1 MAEMKDPRGKRPTPR
16 KQDPLFSHSPDADM
30 APNQGTPAVLHRPA
44 AKSKKKSWFQQ
55 NQMLVIGSAVGV
67 GVLVILLVL
76 GLAFGMFGGGS
87 PAKPSVAP
95 LPTPVAGQPAP
106 PPPAPPPSQS
116 AASQPTPPQ
125 PTPTQP
131 APAQPIAAQGVPG
144 PPSAGG
150 GFSSGGHHGSAGQPV
165 SPGQPSPGQAPAP
178 NGDKGEAKKDQKPLV
193 PDDVAKWKPAD
204 YKIARRSNHP
214 KLLEAIIRL
223 GEKYRGNEKAA
234 QCLVDLLKP
243 LPPEKAGAA
252 SPAGTPSA
260 PATPPGPQLTPR
272 GNMPPRVGG
281 SPGAPPAYGPPPNP
295 NPDGSHPYNPA
306 DLTKLVETIIEAL
319 GCNGSGLAEST
330 LEQVL
335 AGTFA
340 TDDDKVAVEATLKTL
355 LVHPSEQGDA
365 LLLRAVTAA
374 KDLRSSEHEGP
385 WPARD
390 LETKAFEMVKQSG
403 SLGLRTKLAGA
414 ALSKHARFDQKDPTT
429 EFLLLSNP
437 LNCGAQ
443 VLFYERP
450 DVKKNKE
457 LKTTLEQQFLA
468 YSSEAV
474 ARCLGITVENLP
486 AAPGAP
492 SPVTPRGGG
501 FSGAGARPGGRGGF
515 SGGPTPV
522 PMGGGPPRPSEPLKA
537 VDSDLGAQIAG
548 QLWSD
553 QFRKLIE
560 PQLNELH
567 SLEKQPELMVL
578 AATIPADSTRSILAK
593 LLHKHWSD
601 GPKALETAG
610 LTDRAITDPGL
621 LPIIKVSGKRKESP
635 STPKVMDTSR
645 HGGRGPV
652 SATPPGGVQKKQ
664 QAEQDWMDVSAKLVS
679 GWCKR
684 LGGTESAKDASDE
697 SDKSS
702 GDAAKANLPSGF
714 KLPPAAEVV
723 ASRHVTLPGAA
734 PAGFSQAQPSSLDVY
749 YVRARESAKPKKAID
764 YYCRQALA
772 RQNDAR
778 TYDGKT
784 WIEPS
789 RTALQKD
796 RLRSVDVLI
805 TGPGGT
811 PALVV
816 PEKGKERAVAEDE
829 VDLTVEI
836 LIIEIKDP
844 NKEPA
849 KDVARASARESK

>member
-1 MAEMKDPRGKRPTPR
+1 M
-16 KQDPLFSHSPDADM
+16 
-30 APNQGTPAVLHRPA
+30 
-44 AKSKKKSWFQQ
+44 
-55 NQMLVIGSAVGV
+55 
-67 GVLVILLVL
+67 
-76 GLAFGMFGGGS
+76 
-87 PAKPSVAP
+87 
-95 LPTPVAGQPAP
+95 
-106 PPPAPPPSQS
+106 
-116 AASQPTPPQ
+116 
-125 PTPTQP
+125 
-131 APAQPIAAQGVPG
+131 
-144 PPSAGG
+144 
-150 GFSSGGHHGSAGQPV
+150 
-165 SPGQPSPGQAPAP
+165 
-178 NGDKGEAKKDQKPLV
+178 
-193 PDDVAKWKPAD
+193 
-204 YKIARRSNHP
+204 
-214 KLLEAIIRL
+214 
-223 GEKYRGNEKAA
+223 
-234 QCLVDLLKP
+234 
-243 LPPEKAGAA
+243 
-252 SPAGTPSA
+252 
-260 PATPPGPQLTPR
+260 
-272 GNMPPRVGG
+272 
-281 SPGAPPAYGPPPNP
+281 
-295 NPDGSHPYNPA
+295 
-306 DLTKLVETIIEAL
+306 
-319 GCNGSGLAEST
+319 
-330 LEQVL
+330 
-335 AGTFA
+335 
-340 TDDDKVAVEATLKTL
+340 
-355 LVHPSEQGDA
+355 
-365 LLLRAVTAA
+365 
-374 KDLRSSEHEGP
+374 
-385 WPARD
+385 
-390 LETKAFEMVKQSG
+390 
-403 SLGLRTKLAGA
+403 
-414 ALSKHARFDQKDPTT
+414 
-429 EFLLLSNP
+429 
-437 LNCGAQ
+437 NCGAQ

-522 PMGGGPPRPSEPLKA
+522 PMGGGPPWPSEPLKA

-764 YYCRQALA
+764 YYCRQVLA